1 MNDARRRVGLAD
13 PDASFRVVDEDDHRL
28 GRAVDVGRVLL
39 GRPEDDHLDVFD
51 RSRSHGSRAYCRRSQ
66 CARVLP
72 CRRLATSAVV
82 TGAAA
87 GLGLAVARQLAAEGT
102 PVVGVDVDDAG
113 LARAADEFGLE
124 PVVGD
129 VADWSTHER
138 AAAAAEALGPLEGWV
153 NNAGIDVQG
162 AAHEVTAEEV
172 DRGLRVLLVGTMAG
186 TIAAVTHM
194 LPNRR
199 GSIVNVS
206 SVQGVAAFPRY
217 LVYGVAKAGVIHIA
231 RSVAVDY
238 GPYGIRCNTVLPG
251 TMDTPMTD
259 SVLPAGISRATRRSG
274 RKARLRPSGV
284 SPRPEEVA
292 EVVCFLLSERASY
305 VTGASMLV
313 DGGAAA
319 RCFAYP
325 PLEL

>member
-1 MNDARRRVGLAD
+1 MCE
-13 PDASFRVVDEDDHRL
+13 S
-28 GRAVDVGRVLL
+28 LL
-39 GRPEDDHLDVFD
+39 VSEQPV
-51 RSRSHGSRAYCRRSQ
+51 
-66 CARVLP
+66 
-72 CRRLATSAVV
+72 SAVV

-87 GLGLAVARQLAAEGT
+87 GLGLAVARQLVAEGT
-102 PVVGVDVDDAG
+102 HVVGVDVDAEA
-113 LARAADEFGLE
+113 LSRAADEIGLE

-129 VADWSTHER
+129 VSDWSTHER
-138 AAAAAEALGPLEGWV
+138 AAEAAEALGPLEAWV
-153 NNAGIDVQG
+153 NNAGIDIQG
-162 AAHEVTAEEV
+162 AAHEVTPEEV
-172 DRGLRVLLVGTMAG
+172 DRGLRVLLTGPIAG
-186 TIAAVTHM
+186 TVVAVRHM
-194 LPNRR
+194 VPRRR

-206 SVQGVAAFPRY
+206 SVQGAAAFPRY
-217 LVYGVAKAGVIHIA
+217 LVYGVAKTGVIHIA

-259 SVLPAGISRATRRSG
+259 SVLPPGIPREDALRLEGELATLG
-274 RKARLRPSGV
+274 RVA
-284 SPRPEEVA
+284 RPEEVA

-305 VTGASMLV
+305 VTGVSVLV

>member
-1 MNDARRRVGLAD
+1 MCESGAVSAGA
-13 PDASFRVVDEDDHRL
+13 ASED
-28 GRAVDVGRVLL
+28 
-39 GRPEDDHLDVFD
+39 
-51 RSRSHGSRAYCRRSQ
+51 Q
-66 CARVLP
+66 I
-72 CRRLATSAVV
+72 SAVV

-87 GLGLAVARQLAAEGT
+87 GLGLAVARQLAAEGVR
-102 PVVGVDVDDAG
+102 VVGVDVDEAG
-113 LARAADEFGLE
+113 LARAVGEVGLE

-129 VADWSTHER
+129 IADWPTHER
-138 AAAAAEALGPLEGWV
+138 AADAAEALGRLAHWV

-162 AAHEVTAEEV
+162 AAHEVGPEDV
-172 DRGLRVLLVGTMAG
+172 DHGLRVLLTGMIAG
-186 TIAAVTHM
+186 TVVAVRRM
-194 LPNRR
+194 LPARS

-217 LVYGVAKAGVIHIA
+217 LVYGVAKTGLIHVA

-259 SVLPAGISRATRRSG
+259 SVLPPGLPREEAIRREGELATL
-274 RKARLRPSGV
+274 ARIA
-284 SPRPEEVA
+284 RPEEVA
-292 EVVCFLLSERASY
+292 EVVCFLLSDRASY
-305 VTGASMLV
+305 VTGASVLV

-325 PLEL
+325 GLELEPT

>member
-1 MNDARRRVGLAD
+1 MSQAR
-13 PDASFRVVDEDDHRL
+13 
-28 GRAVDVGRVLL
+28 
-39 GRPEDDHLDVFD
+39 
-51 RSRSHGSRAYCRRSQ
+51 
-66 CARVLP
+66 
-72 CRRLATSAVV
+72 TSAVV

-259 SVLPAGISRATRRSG
+259 SVLPAGVPRDEALRQEGALATLG
-274 RKARLRPSGV
+274 RVA
-284 SPRPEEVA
+284 RPEEVA

-305 VTGASMLV
+305 VTGASVLV